1 MVLISKRRH
10 YIEIQ
15 TSTATSDSQGGY
27 TTSWATSSSEWSRA
41 VPMSQSR
48 TLDQGGV
55 KYSLAVEFT
64 IRRGTTIT
72 SANRILWNGAYYTIH
87 SVVPS
92 EKLDDQII
100 TAYV

>member
-1 MVLISKRRH
+1 MVLTGKRRH

-15 TSTATSDSQGGY
+15 TPTSTTDSQGGY
-27 TTSWATSSSEWSRA
+27 TTSWATSTSEWSRA
-41 VPMSQSR
+41 VPQSQSR
-48 TLDQGGV
+48 VLDQGGV

-64 IRRGTTIT
+64 IRRGTTVTTAQRIVWN
-72 SANRILWNGAYYTIH
+72 SANYTIH

-100 TAYV
+100 LAYV